1 MPAVCAAGR
10 NALPIDSIEL
20 GKIGTMTVRRLE
32 DLQPDMQLEGV
43 VTRIELYGA
52 FVDVGAQKEGLIHI
66 SMLQKGNV
74 KRVEDVVQSGQTVQV
89 WVHRVDADAGRLELS
104 MLKPVATKWKDITPG
119 LTLTGKVVR
128 LEGFGAFVDVGAER
142 PGLVHISE
150 MSNEYVRN
158 PGDVVS
164 VGDEVEVRVLDVDR
178 KKRQIKL
185 SMKAG
190 EVIEEVEE
198 DEPVEELP
206 TAMELALRQ
215 AMDESTDAEGS
226 NHQAAGKRETTRD
239 EQEDI
244 LSRTLS
250 QRVNTQASKKE

>member
-1 MPAVCAAGR
+1 
-10 NALPIDSIEL
+10 
-20 GKIGTMTVRRLE
+20 MTVRRLE
-32 DLQPDMQLEGV
+32 DLQPDMELEGV
-43 VTRIELYGA
+43 VTRTELYGA
-52 FVDVGAQKEGLIHI
+52 FVDVGADKDGLVHI

-74 KRVEDVVQSGQTVQV
+74 KRVEDVVQTGQQVQV
-89 WVHRVDADAGRLELS
+89 WVHRVDAGAGRLELS
-104 MLKPVATKWKDITPG
+104 MLRPVATKWKDIKPG
-119 LTLTGKVVR
+119 LTLQGKVVR

-150 MSNEYVRN
+150 MSNDYVRS

-185 SMKAG
+185 SMKSV
-190 EVIEEVEE
+190 EVMEEIEE

-215 AMDESTDAEGS
+215 AMGEGAEADAN
-226 NHQAAGKRETTRD
+226 NHQEGGKRGVNRD

-250 QRVNTQASKKE
+250 HRVNTQATKKEE

>member
-1 MPAVCAAGR
+1 M
-10 NALPIDSIEL
+10 
-20 GKIGTMTVRRLE
+20 MVRRLE
-32 DLQPDMQLEGV
+32 DLQPDMELEGV
-43 VTRIELYGA
+43 VTRTELYGA
-52 FVDVGAQKEGLIHI
+52 FVDVGADKDGLVHI

-74 KRVEDVVQSGQTVQV
+74 KRVEDVVQTGQQVQV
-89 WVHRVDADAGRLELS
+89 WVHRVDAGAGRLELS
-104 MLKPVATKWKDITPG
+104 MLRPVATKWKDIKPG
-119 LTLTGKVVR
+119 LTLQGKVVR

-150 MSNEYVRN
+150 MSNDYVRS

-185 SMKAG
+185 SMKSV
-190 EVIEEVEE
+190 EVMEEIEE

-215 AMDESTDAEGS
+215 AMGEGAEADAN
-226 NHQAAGKRETTRD
+226 NHQEGGKRGVNRD

-250 QRVNTQASKKE
+250 HRVNTQATKKEE

>member
-1 MPAVCAAGR
+1 
-10 NALPIDSIEL
+10 
-20 GKIGTMTVRRLE
+20 
-32 DLQPDMQLEGV
+32 V
-43 VTRIELYGA
+43 VTRTELYGA
-52 FVDVGAQKEGLIHI
+52 FVDVGADKDGLVHI

-74 KRVEDVVQSGQTVQV
+74 KRVEDVVQTGQQVQV
-89 WVHRVDADAGRLELS
+89 WVHRVDAGAGRLELS
-104 MLKPVATKWKDITPG
+104 MLRPVATKWKDIKPG
-119 LTLTGKVVR
+119 LTLQGKVVR

-150 MSNEYVRN
+150 MSNDYVRS

-185 SMKAG
+185 SMKSV
-190 EVIEEVEE
+190 EVMEEIEE

-215 AMDESTDAEGS
+215 AMGEGAEADAN
-226 NHQAAGKRETTRD
+226 NHQEGGKRGVNRD

-250 QRVNTQASKKE
+250 HRVNTQATKKEE

>member
-1 MPAVCAAGR
+1 M
-10 NALPIDSIEL
+10 
-20 GKIGTMTVRRLE
+20 
-32 DLQPDMQLEGV
+32 
-43 VTRIELYGA
+43 VTRTELYGA
-52 FVDVGAQKEGLIHI
+52 FVDVGADKDGLVHI

-74 KRVEDVVQSGQTVQV
+74 KRVEDVVQTGQQVQV
-89 WVHRVDADAGRLELS
+89 WVHRVDAGAGRLELS
-104 MLKPVATKWKDITPG
+104 MLRPVATKWKDIKPG
-119 LTLTGKVVR
+119 LTLQGKVVR

-150 MSNEYVRN
+150 MSNDYVRS

-185 SMKAG
+185 SMKSV
-190 EVIEEVEE
+190 EVMEEIEE

-215 AMDESTDAEGS
+215 AMGEGAEADAN
-226 NHQAAGKRETTRD
+226 NHQEGGKRGVNRD

-250 QRVNTQASKKE
+250 HRVNTQATKKEE

>member
-1 MPAVCAAGR
+1 M
-10 NALPIDSIEL
+10 E
-20 GKIGTMTVRRLE
+20 
-32 DLQPDMQLEGV
+32 LEGV
-43 VTRIELYGA
+43 VTRTELYGA
-52 FVDVGAQKEGLIHI
+52 FVDVGADKDGLVHI

-74 KRVEDVVQSGQTVQV
+74 KRVEDVVQTGQQVQV
-89 WVHRVDADAGRLELS
+89 WVHRVDAGAGRLELS
-104 MLKPVATKWKDITPG
+104 MLRPVATKWKDIKPG
-119 LTLTGKVVR
+119 LTLQGKVVR

-150 MSNEYVRN
+150 MSNDYVRS

-185 SMKAG
+185 SMKSV
-190 EVIEEVEE
+190 EVMEEIEE

-215 AMDESTDAEGS
+215 AMGEGAEADAN
-226 NHQAAGKRETTRD
+226 NHQEGGKRGVNRD

-250 QRVNTQASKKE
+250 HRVNTQATKKEE